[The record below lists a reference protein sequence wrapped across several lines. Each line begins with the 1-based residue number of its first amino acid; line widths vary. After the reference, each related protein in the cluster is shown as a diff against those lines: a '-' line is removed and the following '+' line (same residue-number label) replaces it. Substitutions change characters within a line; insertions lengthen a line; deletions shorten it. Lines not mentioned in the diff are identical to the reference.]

1 MSNFKADIDHESS
14 PQDMISAVGLAL
26 VFDGK
31 HDALRDVNLSVKRG
45 EFVAIVGPSG
55 CGKSSLLRLVAGLES
70 PTGGDLLVHNGET
83 DRQLPNAGF
92 VFQQATLLPWRTA
105 AQNIG
110 LPLELKGC
118 PGGEIAAAVDRVRKL
133 VGLARQDMHKLP
145 RMLSGGM
152 QMRVSVARS
161 LVKQPKI
168 MLLDEPFAALDDLLR
183 GQLDEEL
190 VRLWQQQ
197 NWTTLFV
204 THNVGEAVLL
214 SQRVVV
220 MSRSPG
226 HLLADIEISLPYP
239 REVGIRAT
247 AEFAA
252 LVGQVSD
259 ALRGSAP

>member
-1 MSNFKADIDHESS
+1 MPSRNEDTEVIT
-14 PQDMISAVGLAL
+14 AVDLAL

-31 HDALRDVNLSVKRG
+31 HVALRDLNLSVRRG
-45 EFVAIVGPSG
+45 QFVAVVGPSG

-70 PTGGDLLVHNGET
+70 QTGGQLLVRNAET
-83 DRQLPNAGF
+83 DYHMPNAGF

-105 AQNIG
+105 SQNVG
-110 LPLELKGC
+110 LPLELQGRSSRDVT
-118 PGGEIAAAVDRVRKL
+118 AAVNSVREL
-133 VGLARQDMHKLP
+133 VGLATEDMDKLP

-161 LVKQPKI
+161 LVTQPQI

-220 MSRSPG
+220 MSRAPG
-226 HLLADIEISLPYP
+226 RVIADIEIALPYP
-239 REVGIRAT
+239 REVGMRGT
-247 AEFAA
+247 PQFAA

-259 ALRGSAP
+259 ALRGSAS